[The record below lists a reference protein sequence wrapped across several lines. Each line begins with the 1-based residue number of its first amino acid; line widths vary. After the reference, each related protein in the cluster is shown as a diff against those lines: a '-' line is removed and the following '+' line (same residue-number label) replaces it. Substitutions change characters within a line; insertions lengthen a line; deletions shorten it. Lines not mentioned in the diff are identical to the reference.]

1 MSSATEKNNTSS
13 LKGCFFHGEKM
24 EHKVFTQPK
33 KRQSFNIMRENA
45 IIEDLTPKLPEDES
59 FVYITSGGFS
69 SIAFIVWIAGQTRIK
84 SLFASTLRVGVRQAQ
99 MLDGLRNDGRLDKV
113 DLLVGGAMKDN
124 CEHNRGYGYL
134 EQITYIFQTNGWTV
148 SMYNNHSKVMLFDTD
163 AGKFVIESSSN
174 LNENPKVEQFRLEK
188 SAELFDF
195 YNSFFSTLKNSLKR
209 IV

>member
-1 MSSATEKNNTSS
+1 
-13 LKGCFFHGEKM
+13 M

-45 IIEDLTPKLPEDES
+45 IIEDLTSKLPEGES
-59 FVYITSGGFS
+59 FVYITSDGFS

-99 MLDGLRNDGRLDKV
+99 MLDGLHNDGRLDKV

-148 SMYNNHSKVMLFDTD
+148 SMHNNHSKVMLFDTD

>member
-1 MSSATEKNNTSS
+1 
-13 LKGCFFHGEKM
+13 
-24 EHKVFTQPK
+24 
-33 KRQSFNIMRENA
+33 MRENA

-99 MLDGLRNDGRLDKV
+99 MLDGLHNDGRLDKV

-134 EQITYIFQTNGWTV
+134 EQITDIFQTNGWTV

-195 YNSFFSTLKNSLKR
+195 YSSFFWGIRDEYKK
-209 IV
+209 II

>member
-1 MSSATEKNNTSS
+1 MSIKVVS
-13 LKGCFFHGEKM
+13 LKKLVRFLKKLEKVM
-24 EHKVFTQPK
+24 AT
-33 KRQSFNIMRENA
+33 
-45 IIEDLTPKLPEDES
+45 
-59 FVYITSGGFS
+59 
-69 SIAFIVWIAGQTRIK
+69 
-84 SLFASTLRVGVRQAQ
+84 
-99 MLDGLRNDGRLDKV
+99 
-113 DLLVGGAMKDN
+113 
-124 CEHNRGYGYL
+124 CGYGYL

-148 SMYNNHSKVMLFDTD
+148 SMHNNHSKVMLFDTD

>member
-1 MSSATEKNNTSS
+1 
-13 LKGCFFHGEKM
+13 M

-134 EQITYIFQTNGWTV
+134 EQITDIFNANGWTV
-148 SMYNNHSKVMLFDTD
+148 SMHNNHSKVMLFDTD